1 MGDNNTQDLKKLFD
15 SLDLNKN
22 GVLTQGE
29 LITALR
35 VQARKG
41 KTSGDDPLI
50 FWGFK
55 DLDDVAEFFDTADV
69 DHNKEVTFSEFKIAM
84 DKRKSSN

>member
-1 MGDNNTQDLKKLFD
+1 MSAELRKLFD

-22 GVLTQGE
+22 GVLTRGE

-35 VQARKG
+35 VKARKETG
-41 KTSGDDPLI
+41 SSELK

-55 DLDDVAEFFDTADV
+55 DGDEVAEFFDTADV
-69 DHNKEVTFSEFKIAM
+69 DHNKEVTFEEFSKAFSERQNKGL
-84 DKRKSSN
+84 